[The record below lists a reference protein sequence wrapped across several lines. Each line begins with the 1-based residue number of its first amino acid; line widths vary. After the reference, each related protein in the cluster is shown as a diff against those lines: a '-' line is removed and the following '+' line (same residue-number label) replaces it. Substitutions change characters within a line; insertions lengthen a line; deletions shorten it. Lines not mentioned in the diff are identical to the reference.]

1 VGEVRRRPGP
11 PPVLITS
18 APQSRTQEFEGRR
31 RQYTIVMSIRVVC
44 FILAVAIP
52 IAWLRV
58 VFVVGALVLPWVAV
72 IAANQVHGKIAKG
85 PKLYVPKPRRELTDG
100 GEPEP
105 HRADH
110 RS

>member
-1 VGEVRRRPGP
+1 MRRRPVPG
-11 PPVLITS
+11 PVLITS
-18 APQSRTQEFEGRR
+18 APQSRMEEFAGRR
-31 RQYTIVMSIRVVC
+31 RQYTIVMSIRVIC

-52 IAWLRV
+52 VGWLRV

-72 IAANQVHGKIAKG
+72 IAANQVHGKAPRG
-85 PKLYVPKPRRELTDG
+85 PKLYVPEPRRALTDG